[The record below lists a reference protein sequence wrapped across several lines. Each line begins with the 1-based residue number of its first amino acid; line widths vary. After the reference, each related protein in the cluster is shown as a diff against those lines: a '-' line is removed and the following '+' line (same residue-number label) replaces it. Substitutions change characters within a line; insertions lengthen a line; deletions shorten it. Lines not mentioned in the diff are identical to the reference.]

1 MHTDFNP
8 NIDYFSLSRACLEFV
23 TDIEEEENGQIS
35 ERKSRFDLVWLSRV
49 RWSDH
54 GAGVEITY
62 GTRGSFT
69 ATLRSYR
76 LILLVRLRR
85 LLCSLL
91 FNHFVFVSIIGGSQI
106 IAFMFWLWLCNMG
119 YIGVISQNCHSFVSL
134 SSLTVPSILLL
145 RPFSRCRHLSCL
157 CKVFIMSLVV
167 AKRWLLSSM
176 NKEMGSTH
184 PFKASGICHANS
196 PLARGRTINWPKDL
210 LHTKV
215 WCGAIWSGP
224 TAMYVSEYWFVTE
237 QLNNWGWVELSSM
250 NQLHLNRQKA
260 MYLELIRE
268 PS

>member
-1 MHTDFNP
+1 MHTDVNP

-35 ERKSRFDLVWLSRV
+35 ERKSRFDLVWLSWV

-157 CKVFIMSLVV
+157 CKVFLSCL
-167 AKRWLLSSM
+167 WL
-176 NKEMGSTH
+176 
-184 PFKASGICHANS
+184 
-196 PLARGRTINWPKDL
+196 
-210 LHTKV
+210 
-215 WCGAIWSGP
+215 
-224 TAMYVSEYWFVTE
+224 
-237 QLNNWGWVELSSM
+237 
-250 NQLHLNRQKA
+250 
-260 MYLELIRE
+260 
-268 PS
+268 

>member
-23 TDIEEEENGQIS
+23 TVIEEEENGQIS
-35 ERKSRFDLVWLSRV
+35 ERKSRFDLVWLSWV

-119 YIGVISQNCHSFVSL
+119 YIGVISQKLSL
-134 SSLTVPSILLL
+134 VRQPQFPYCERHLTSKGLFLGAGTYPAYEK
-145 RPFSRCRHLSCL
+145 FLSCL
-157 CKVFIMSLVV
+157 
-167 AKRWLLSSM
+167 WL
-176 NKEMGSTH
+176 
-184 PFKASGICHANS
+184 
-196 PLARGRTINWPKDL
+196 
-210 LHTKV
+210 
-215 WCGAIWSGP
+215 
-224 TAMYVSEYWFVTE
+224 
-237 QLNNWGWVELSSM
+237 
-250 NQLHLNRQKA
+250 
-260 MYLELIRE
+260 
-268 PS
+268 

>member
-23 TDIEEEENGQIS
+23 TDIEEKKENGQIS
-35 ERKSRFDLVWLSRV
+35 ERKSRFDLGWLSRV

-106 IAFMFWLWLCNMG
+106 IAFRFWLWLCIMG
-119 YIGVISQNCHSFVSL
+119 CIGVNCHSSFVSR
-134 SSLTVPSILLL
+134 SSLTPLFLGAGTF
-145 RPFSRCRHLSCL
+145 PDYQKFFYH
-157 CKVFIMSLVV
+157 VFGCSEAMIVV
-167 AKRWLLSSM
+167 LNEQRD
-176 NKEMGSTH
+176 GIH
-184 PFKASGICHANS
+184 PPI
-196 PLARGRTINWPKDL
+196 
-210 LHTKV
+210 
-215 WCGAIWSGP
+215 
-224 TAMYVSEYWFVTE
+224 
-237 QLNNWGWVELSSM
+237 
-250 NQLHLNRQKA
+250 
-260 MYLELIRE
+260 
-268 PS
+268 

>member
-23 TDIEEEENGQIS
+23 TDIEEEKENGQIS
-35 ERKSRFDLVWLSRV
+35 ERKSIFDLVWLSRV

-119 YIGVISQNCHSFVSL
+119 YIGVISQKLSL
-134 SSLTVPSILLL
+134 VRQPQFPYCERHLTSKGLFPGAGTY
-145 RPFSRCRHLSCL
+145 PAYEKFLSCL
-157 CKVFIMSLVV
+157 
-167 AKRWLLSSM
+167 WL
-176 NKEMGSTH
+176 
-184 PFKASGICHANS
+184 
-196 PLARGRTINWPKDL
+196 
-210 LHTKV
+210 
-215 WCGAIWSGP
+215 
-224 TAMYVSEYWFVTE
+224 
-237 QLNNWGWVELSSM
+237 
-250 NQLHLNRQKA
+250 
-260 MYLELIRE
+260 
-268 PS
+268 